1 MQSRVDAPRRQTHL
15 SSVQIRK
22 GKPVTTPG
30 IGHNSN
36 TAMGLGFRKYAWKRA
51 RKNLIGARVPLEI
64 VRIRVRRAQELGL
77 AYPQYASIL
86 LGSGRDI
93 TGFLFTVGGL
103 QLRLRR
109 ELEMSSEVRAHLIA
123 LRRVERLA
131 LSPAGECPEAFRQEL
146 EAVSSAPIAAAAPE
160 PDKAGHW
167 GAARDAVLAAL
178 RPLKLPR
185 DSVVMIGDGKAEDGW
200 ATAALLAGFI
210 ESNQFFSG
218 ASPR

>member
-1 MQSRVDAPRRQTHL
+1 MS
-15 SSVQIRK
+15 
-22 GKPVTTPG
+22 TPG

-36 TAMGLGFRKYAWKRA
+36 TAMGLGFRRYAWKRA
-51 RKNLIGARVPLEI
+51 RRNLVGSKIPLEI
-64 VRIRVRRAQELGL
+64 VRLRVRRAQELGL

-109 ELEMSSEVRAHLIA
+109 ELEIPAEVRAKLAA
-123 LRRVERLA
+123 LGRVDRMV
-131 LSPAGECPEAFRQEL
+131 LSPSDEAPEPFRQEL
-146 EAVSSAPIAAAAPE
+146 AHLTEIPIAAAARA
-160 PDKAGHW
+160 PDPGHGW

-185 DSVVMIGDGKAEDGW
+185 DAVVMIGAGPVEDGW
-200 ATAALLAGFI
+200 ASAARLAGFI
-210 ESNQFFSG
+210 PTDRYFS
-218 ASPR
+218 AVPPR